1 MKKMMKNMEVVMNRM
16 MITMETHIRRR
27 KYLRKLLPKTQL
39 VRREAVNQKAKLK
52 RMLNKQ
58 KNKQLQQQLLEHLK
72 FNRQMPLKNRLIPLK
87 NQKEHLL
94 ILKNQMVNESL
105 ELVLEDYHLILKFIS
120 QLSRN
125 TNPQRKRVKPI
136 INLAKIPQQ
145 KSNKPLKQM
154 EKLKPIM
161 KTEMR

>member
-39 VRREAVNQKAKLK
+39 VQREVVNQKAKLK
-52 RMLNKQ
+52 KMLNKQ
-58 KNKQLQQQLLEHLK
+58 KNQQLQQQLLEHLK
-72 FNRQMPLKNRLIPLK
+72 YNRPMPLK

-105 ELVLEDYHLILKFIS
+105 ELVPEDYHLIWKFIS

>member
-52 RMLNKQ
+52 KMLNKQ
-58 KNKQLQQQLLEHLK
+58 KNQQLQQQLLEHLK
-72 FNRQMPLKNRLIPLK
+72 YNRPMPLK

>member
-58 KNKQLQQQLLEHLK
+58 KNKQL
-72 FNRQMPLKNRLIPLK
+72 
-87 NQKEHLL
+87 
-94 ILKNQMVNESL
+94 
-105 ELVLEDYHLILKFIS
+105 
-120 QLSRN
+120 
-125 TNPQRKRVKPI
+125 
-136 INLAKIPQQ
+136 
-145 KSNKPLKQM
+145 
-154 EKLKPIM
+154 
-161 KTEMR
+161 